1 MTNPTTT
8 RSAVSLSVSK
18 RDRILA
24 QVASWTVQQGVA
36 VDVMAETIRRAVIL
50 ALLEAR
56 CPGLPHPEFA
66 GTARLPHDIAETLN
80 QCYGETETGLLAQGL
95 LEWEVRDA
103 SSGDHEIPLA
113 ETGLPLVLARA
124 TTARRNRGAYFTP
137 RPLVTTLVTAALAP
151 WRNNPEQLLQLKIL
165 DPSCGDGRF
174 LVEVARQVWL
184 ELEPPGHP
192 DPALRREVIGNCLF
206 GIDLDPL
213 AVCQARTALWQAAA
227 LPEEPPATLTSHLVT
242 ADGLLDP
249 SPGNTARFDL
259 VIGNPP
265 FGSFSGRQA
274 LSIDRELRTRYLQQW
289 GGSGWD
295 TLHGMFVQRG
305 LELAEHTLALV
316 LPTQVTHLE
325 GYADLRTSISNAMS
339 LHEINDHGESVFEG
353 EAVTPV
359 VTMIARRDRD
369 GRASWITTQR
379 PDWVDRLQERGE
391 SLSRLV
397 GDPGVHTGNCARQL
411 VVENPHEKGRY
422 VDVLEGRQVH
432 RWRCDPPIKKLRLD
446 YLANDDEY
454 FSIRPLETYQRA
466 PFVIRQTARHP
477 IVGPKTTTEYFR
489 NSLLA
494 LYEPDNGYDIHYVVG
509 LLNSRLF
516 RFLYTTAVRE
526 SAQSSFPQVKVRS
539 LRDLPVIWP
548 DRDDPVQ
555 WEAYE
560 VIVSTVKT
568 LLDLCDEP
576 EETRQAEGEESL
588 RIDRLEHRIE
598 DCVLAIYD
606 LDEDARDD
614 VFSSE

>member
-8 RSAVSLSVSK
+8 RSAASLSVSK
-18 RDRILA
+18 RDRVLA
-24 QVASWTVQQGVA
+24 RVASWTVQQGVA
-36 VDVMAETIRRAVIL
+36 VDVMAETIRQAVIL

-56 CPGLPHPEFA
+56 CPGLLHPEFV
-66 GTARLPHDIAETLN
+66 GTARLPHDIASTLN
-80 QCYGETETGLLAQGL
+80 RCYGETETGLLAQGL

-103 SSGDHEIPLA
+103 SSGDHEIPLT

-124 TTARRNRGAYFTP
+124 STARRNRGAYFTP
-137 RPLVTTLVTAALAP
+137 RPLVTTLATAALAP
-151 WRNNPEQLLQLKIL
+151 WKNSPEQLRQLKIL

-206 GIDLDPL
+206 GTDFDPL

-227 LPEEPPATLTSHLVT
+227 LPGEPPATLTSHLVT

-249 SPGNTARFDL
+249 TPGNTGQFDL

-274 LSIDRELRTRYLQQW
+274 LSIDRDLKTRYLQKW
-289 GGSGWD
+289 GGGGWD

-305 LELAEHTLALV
+305 LELAGHTLALV

-325 GYADLRTSISNAMS
+325 GYAGLRTSINKTMS

-359 VTMIARRDRD
+359 VTMIARRDSD
-369 GRASWITTQR
+369 GRASWITTRR
-379 PDWVDRLQERGE
+379 PDWINRVQEQGE
-391 SLSRLV
+391 SLGRMV

-411 VVENPHEKGRY
+411 VVENSDQPGRY

-432 RWRCDPPIKKLRLD
+432 PWRCDPPIKKLRLD
-446 YLANDDEY
+446 YQANDDEY

-477 IVGPKTTTEYFR
+477 IVGPKNTAEYFR

-494 LYEPDNGYDIHYVVG
+494 LYEPDNGYDIRYVVG

-526 SAQSSFPQVKVRS
+526 SSQSSFPQVKVRS

-548 DRDDPVQ
+548 ARDNPVQ

-568 LLDLCDEP
+568 LLDVCAVP
-576 EETRQAEGEESL
+576 EEARPSGAEESL
-588 RIDRLEHRIE
+588 RIDRLEQRID

-606 LDEDARDD
+606 LDENARDD
-614 VFSSE
+614 VFLSG